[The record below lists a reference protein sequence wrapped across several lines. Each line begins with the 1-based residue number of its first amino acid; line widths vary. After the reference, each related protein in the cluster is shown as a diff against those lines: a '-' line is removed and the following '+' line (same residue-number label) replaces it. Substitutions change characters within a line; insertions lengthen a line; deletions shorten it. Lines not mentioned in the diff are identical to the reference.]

1 MFADLSKY
9 DASVLLNQITKL
21 ELYEFKLSTYVLG
34 RPPFPAPPLLA
45 APRARILIGNVSISI
60 RTIVELSRT
69 ETKTVM

>member
-1 MFADLSKY
+1 MFAVLSKY
-9 DASVLLNQITKL
+9 DALNQITKL
-21 ELYEFKLSTYVLG
+21 KVYEFKLSTYVLA

-45 APRARILIGNVSISI
+45 APRARTLIGNVSISI